1 MSINITQL
9 RKELRTSI
17 RQLKP
22 LADANAQRKF
32 NAASEDIIEYYDEHP
47 VTSELR
53 AGKDSA
59 SSLVPVSEGNL
70 FTFLG
75 FYFNTKPASVLKT
88 ELKNHLKLKR
98 VFDTK
103 NASIIENGLEI
114 QYVYP
119 VNLPSYEEIA
129 HDDKFNLEWSSRSW
143 IDEIENG
150 ISGLAFYL
158 HNIRFYGNEESH
170 SRRAFQMKNKVREGE
185 MPGIKYLSDV
195 LKYAR
200 SLFS

>member
-1 MSINITQL
+1 MPINVTQL
-9 RKELRTSI
+9 RKELKTSI

-32 NAASEDIIEYYDEHP
+32 DAKAEDIIEYYDNHE

-53 AGKDSA
+53 AGKDAA
-59 SSLVPVSEGNL
+59 STLVPTSEGNL

-75 FYFNTKPASVLKT
+75 FNFNQKPANVLKT
-88 ELKNHLKLKR
+88 ELRNQLKSKH
-98 VFDTK
+98 VFNPR
-103 NASIIENGLEI
+103 NASIVENGNEI
-114 QYVYP
+114 VYVYP
-119 VNLPSYEEIA
+119 VNVPSYEEIA
-129 HDDKFNLEWSSRSW
+129 HDEKFELEWSSRSW

-158 HNIRFYGNEESH
+158 HSIRFSKNEESR
-170 SRRAFQMKNKVREGE
+170 SRRAFQLKKTVRSAQ
-185 MPGIKYLSDV
+185 MPRIKYLTDI